1 MGERPGGT
9 KNKIFSSEPGRVDRK
24 EDSRPRRREGGAA
37 PRAKGSPQIT
47 YSSWPMRVPFHLG
60 EDEVSGFEIASHI
73 SGARRGVRSPGRRR
87 RRRRGWGDGGGG
99 RRGGKG
105 GGEAGRAA
113 RGRARTEAPRLGW
126 LSEGRMPATGGPK
139 APATEEHRRRL
150 RRRHRREGLEER
162 RGPEGR
168 RAEGGREGL
177 RGGDLPPSPPSICT
191 PLLEAP
197 PPGRLQVQRPK
208 IFAPPEAER
217 CASLPSA
224 PSPAHKE
231 TGGFFF
237 PGGGCSQK
245 GK

>member
-1 MGERPGGT
+1 M
-9 KNKIFSSEPGRVDRK
+9 
-24 EDSRPRRREGGAA
+24 
-37 PRAKGSPQIT
+37 
-47 YSSWPMRVPFHLG
+47 
-60 EDEVSGFEIASHI
+60 
-73 SGARRGVRSPGRRR
+73 RSPGLKSRVIF
-87 RRRRGWGDGGGG
+87 RGRGGGSEAQGGGG
-99 RRGGKG
+99 EGGEDGEMEVEAEEEEKAEERLGGLRGGGPEPRRPGWAGCRRGGCPL
-105 GGEAGRAA
+105 R
-113 RGRARTEAPRLGW
+113 
-126 LSEGRMPATGGPK
+126 GGPK